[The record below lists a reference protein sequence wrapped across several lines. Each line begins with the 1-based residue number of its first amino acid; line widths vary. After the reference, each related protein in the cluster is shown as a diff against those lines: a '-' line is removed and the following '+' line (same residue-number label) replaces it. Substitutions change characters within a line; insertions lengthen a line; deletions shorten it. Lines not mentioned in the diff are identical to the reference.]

1 LAVIAARN
9 AWRSPVRG
17 FLTVL
22 AVAITLVA
30 FLLLRT
36 LSANWT
42 DRISQTPNN
51 RVVTRH
57 KIGWGQAMPVH
68 YAEVIRGLPGVKH
81 AMGGRWAALKHP
93 TNDRVWFDA
102 TAVFAAP
109 FVAMHYELEAPAEQ
123 MRAFV
128 ADRRGALVSVELAE
142 AYGWKAGDVVHL
154 KGTEFP
160 GDWEFQVSAVYRSTR
175 HGFAKRSIWIHWDYY
190 NERLPVEE
198 RDLINIVSAEIHRP
212 NEGAGIARAIDIH
225 FDEMDNQTYSQE
237 DQAMHASMVGR
248 FGAVLRAMDVVSLLI
263 LGVIV
268 LLLGNAMA
276 MSVRERTQEYGVLRA
291 IGFGRT
297 RIAVS
302 VALEAMVLGLVG
314 GVLGLLAAFPVVERG
329 VSRFLETNMDFWP
342 LHVPL
347 VAALG
352 APVLSVVL
360 ALVAACIPAY
370 QASRLG
376 VVEAIRHVG

>member
-1 LAVIAARN
+1 
-9 AWRSPVRG
+9 
-17 FLTVL
+17 
-22 AVAITLVA
+22 
-30 FLLLRT
+30 
-36 LSANWT
+36 
-42 DRISQTPNN
+42 
-51 RVVTRH
+51 
-57 KIGWGQAMPVH
+57 
-68 YAEVIRGLPGVKH
+68 
-81 AMGGRWAALKHP
+81 MGGRWAALKHP
-93 TNDRVWFDA
+93 TNDRVWFDS

-109 FVAMHYELEAPAEQ
+109 FVAMHYELDAPPAQ
-123 MRAFV
+123 LRAFV

-198 RDLINIVSAEIHRP
+198 RDLINIVSAEIYRP
-212 NEGAGIARAIDIH
+212 NEGAGIARAIDMH

-237 DQAMHASMVGR
+237 DRAMHASMVGR

-291 IGFGRT
+291 IGFGRA

-314 GVLGLLAAFPVVERG
+314 GLLGLLVAFPVVERG

-347 VAALG
+347 VAALA
-352 APVLSVVL
+352 APVLSVSL
-360 ALVAACIPAY
+360 GLVAACIPAY